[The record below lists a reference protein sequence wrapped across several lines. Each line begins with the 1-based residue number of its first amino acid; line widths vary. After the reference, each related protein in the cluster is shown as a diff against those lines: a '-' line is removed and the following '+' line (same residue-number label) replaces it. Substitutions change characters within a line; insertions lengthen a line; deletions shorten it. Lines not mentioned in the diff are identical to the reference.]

1 MNLAIHKGIK
11 VLLFIVITFTL
22 SSCIKEK
29 VFSEIPFL
37 RYEAFEQ
44 LLDVNG
50 KDSIGILKIY
60 FTDGDGDIGLRPSDT
75 LPPHNPGSLF
85 YYNFIINY
93 YEKQNGEFVK
103 VVIAPPIPDA
113 DTITNNSRI
122 PFITPAGQNKALEG
136 RLEMSL
142 FTNNPLSTYDTIM
155 YDAYIIDRALNISN
169 VVKTPEIILNK

>member
-103 VVIAPPIPDA
+103 VVIAPPIPGA
-113 DTITNNSRI
+113 DTISNNSRI
-122 PFITPAGQNKALEG
+122 PFITPEGQNKALEG
-136 RLEMSL
+136 MLEMSL
-142 FTNNPLSTYDTIM
+142 FTNNPLSVYDTIM

-169 VVKTPEIILNK
+169 VIKTPEIILNK